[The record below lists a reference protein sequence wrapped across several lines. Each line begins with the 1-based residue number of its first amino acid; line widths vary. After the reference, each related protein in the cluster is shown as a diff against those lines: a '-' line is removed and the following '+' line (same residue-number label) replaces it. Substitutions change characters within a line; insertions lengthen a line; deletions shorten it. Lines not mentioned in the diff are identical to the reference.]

1 MVRNFKRKTENGKV
15 PPDVLLRAARLVK
28 LNGSSIR
35 RAAQDFKVNYRTLAR
50 YCKKKSRV

>member
-50 YCKKKSRV
+50 YCKKNSRV